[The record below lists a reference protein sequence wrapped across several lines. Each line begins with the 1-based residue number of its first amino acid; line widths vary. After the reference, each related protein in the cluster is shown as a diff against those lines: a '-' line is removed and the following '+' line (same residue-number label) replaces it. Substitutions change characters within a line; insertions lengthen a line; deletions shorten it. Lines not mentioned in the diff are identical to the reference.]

1 MADPGGT
8 TNPFASPA
16 GATSSPWDDLPD
28 DFFLSTS
35 ISSPSPSPP
44 PPPAPIPSTSP
55 RLATAHRSAS
65 LPPASTPSAA
75 TSASVSA
82 SFSDPR
88 LPAAP
93 ASHQHQHQPQLLHPS
108 HSLPAFPAAAS
119 HSPAAAVQVWPP
131 PLGPHHTG
139 SIPEFAA
146 APTSGAHLPPART
159 AVRADRPPPLDLRP
173 RPPRESQAGAALRA
187 LACCCDASRAETGVG
202 ARLWAA
208 GEAGVRA
215 WDLADAFRS
224 PASRQ
229 RWGDEAS
236 APFKES
242 RRTAPALC
250 LAADP
255 GRGVVW
261 SGHADGRIMGWTADP
276 GPEAGEC
283 LSWEAHRGP
292 VFALAVSPYGRSP
305 RLYFLSISAGFAR
318 IQIQC
323 STTFL
328 IIGGS

>member
-1 MADPGGT
+1 
-8 TNPFASPA
+8 
-16 GATSSPWDDLPD
+16 
-28 DFFLSTS
+28 
-35 ISSPSPSPP
+35 
-44 PPPAPIPSTSP
+44 
-55 RLATAHRSAS
+55 
-65 LPPASTPSAA
+65 
-75 TSASVSA
+75 
-82 SFSDPR
+82 
-88 LPAAP
+88 
-93 ASHQHQHQPQLLHPS
+93 
-108 HSLPAFPAAAS
+108 
-119 HSPAAAVQVWPP
+119 
-131 PLGPHHTG
+131 
-139 SIPEFAA
+139 
-146 APTSGAHLPPART
+146 
-159 AVRADRPPPLDLRP
+159 VRGDRPPPLDLRP

-187 LACCCDASRAETGVG
+187 LACCFDASGAEAGVG

-224 PASRQ
+224 PASQQ

-242 RRTAPALC
+242 RRTPPTLC

-276 GPEAGEC
+276 ALEEGEC

-305 RLYFLSISAGFAR
+305 YLYFLSISAGFAH

-323 STTFL
+323 STTYPDYWRIVNDFAFEPL
-328 IIGGS
+328 GSLTGGMEIITTKVELYFFYPGSYPAF